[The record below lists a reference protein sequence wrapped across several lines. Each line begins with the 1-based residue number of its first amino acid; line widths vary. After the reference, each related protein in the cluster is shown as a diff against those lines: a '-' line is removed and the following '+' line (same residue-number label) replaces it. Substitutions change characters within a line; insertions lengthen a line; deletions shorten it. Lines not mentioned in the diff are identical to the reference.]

1 LGLRKSGLADISIAP
16 LLDQKL
22 PMFFRLV
29 TNQPRVTKNDLDI
42 TVKEIEAYLV
52 DGGIDVDGLL
62 ERVEKLLKNRRS
74 VYEHT
79 AKNL

>member
-1 LGLRKSGLADISIAP
+1 LQDLTD
-16 LLDQKL
+16 DEFEKL
-22 PMFFRLV
+22 
-29 TNQPRVTKNDLDI
+29 

>member
-1 LGLRKSGLADISIAP
+1 MTMKELQDLTD
-16 LLDQKL
+16 DEFEKL
-22 PMFFRLV
+22 
-29 TNQPRVTKNDLDI
+29 